1 MGLLDG
7 VLGNVLGSM
16 IGGGSHD
23 PKAALIQ
30 SVLGMLLNNNQ
41 SNGNGA
47 AGMIGNVLSSV
58 MGNNQNQNGG
68 LAGGLGNL
76 LSAMTQNGMG
86 NQAASWQGTGENL
99 PIDSNQLTQILG
111 SLGGGSGSEILEK
124 IAGSAGL
131 NPNEA
136 AGHLSE
142 LLPNLVDKL
151 TPNGQLPNQS
161 NLDLG
166 SIMQSVLGGN
176 K

>member
-7 VLGNVLGSM
+7 VLGNVLSSVM
-16 IGGGSHD
+16 GGGSND

-30 SVLGMLLNNNQ
+30 GVLSMMLNNNQ
-41 SNGNGA
+41 ASNQASGGA

-58 MGNNQNQNGG
+58 MGSSQNGG
-68 LAGGLGNL
+68 LASGLGGL
-76 LSAMTQNGMG
+76 LSTMAQNGMG
-86 NQAASWQGTGENL
+86 NQAASWQGTGANL
-99 PIDSNQLTQILG
+99 PIDANQLTQILG
-111 SLGGGSGSEILEK
+111 SLGGGVGADILGK
-124 IAGSAGL
+124 LAGSAGL

-151 TPNGQLPNQS
+151 TPDGQIPDSS

-166 SIMQSVLGGN
+166 SIMRSVLG